1 MSFWKSIF
9 GKKEEEK
16 VDFITAN
23 TPNPV
28 VAYINAD
35 GTYSSK
41 SEGADFITIKILGSD
56 ELTDAQ
62 KSYLLYTKFG
72 IKPEHVANMLN
83 DPHYN

>member
-35 GTYSSK
+35 GTYDYYHSHK
-41 SEGADFITIKILGSD
+41 DVLKFFYDNKEKIW
-56 ELTDAQ
+56 
-62 KSYLLYTKFG
+62 
-72 IKPEHVANMLN
+72 
-83 DPHYN
+83 YNNKAS